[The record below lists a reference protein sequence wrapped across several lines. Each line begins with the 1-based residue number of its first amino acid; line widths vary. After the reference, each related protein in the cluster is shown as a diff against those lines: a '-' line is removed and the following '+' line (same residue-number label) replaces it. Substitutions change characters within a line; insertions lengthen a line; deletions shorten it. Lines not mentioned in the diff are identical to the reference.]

1 MFSYLYQNTISRL
14 SSGMGGVG
22 PVGKHEAR
30 LWHRRAYAGLGE
42 VARMMPQEIGYAAA
56 YEAYR
61 QLKYSSSVYNNVYSD
76 FERQRE
82 TQRAIAVAEASR
94 LWQDA
99 GRGMDQFGL
108 QMACDAAAVTAGNI
122 AVEREMEE
130 SQGYGMGHGGGSF
143 RDRRN
148 SVGAYSAS
156 GYAGSAYG
164 GGGSAYGGGGSAYGG
179 SPLMIG
185 GNLPGTPRAISPI
198 PIPGSPYG
206 GYAGSVGMPG
216 SYSTG
221 GYAGSYGS
229 YGSPGYDN
237 FLGVGGYPPMAGY
250 PMSAPG
256 TPGAIVIHQP
266 ESNHRRHRHRHHHHH
281 HRRHR
286 SHDRY

>member
-1 MFSYLYQNTISRL
+1 
-14 SSGMGGVG
+14 
-22 PVGKHEAR
+22 
-30 LWHRRAYAGLGE
+30 
-42 VARMMPQEIGYAAA
+42 
-56 YEAYR
+56 
-61 QLKYSSSVYNNVYSD
+61 
-76 FERQRE
+76 
-82 TQRAIAVAEASR
+82 
-94 LWQDA
+94 
-99 GRGMDQFGL
+99 MDQYGL

-130 SQGYGMGHGGGSF
+130 SQGYGMGLGGGSF

-164 GGGSAYGGGGSAYGG
+164 GGGSAYGG

-185 GNLPGTPRAISPI
+185 GNLPGTPRAVSPI

-206 GYAGSVGMPG
+206 GGMSYAGSAGMGMPG
-216 SYSTG
+216 SYSS
-221 GYAGSYGS
+221 GYAGSYAGS
-229 YGSPGYDN
+229 YGNPGYDN
-237 FLGVGGYPPMAGY
+237 YLGVGGYPMSGY

-256 TPGAIVIHQP
+256 TPAAVVIHQP
-266 ESNHRRHRHRHHHHH
+266 ESHHRRHRHRHHHHH